1 MKSLQMWGRYSV
13 KQTISLLLALP
24 VLFLAILIS
33 GDGSLVNAQSSKR
46 DQPWAGSVIDGQW
59 FAEVSTKKPGKM
71 YFSFQRRVDKDGESY
86 NTSSSRDM
94 PLSEFQGLPADVAT
108 VTGAPKTSVNF
119 SIVREAGTFQC
130 EGVFSEGKGVGFWK
144 LTPSTKFI
152 SAMRERGYDNLTEQ
166 NLLSAAMN
174 NITAKFS
181 DDLKSAGYGGLTF
194 EQLRR
199 AATHD
204 LTPQYIRELRS
215 AGYENLTIEELVR
228 ARNHDIDTDYLK
240 EVKAMGFERQS
251 LEAVIRM
258 RNHDITPA
266 FISEM
271 KSAGFENLTIENL
284 IRLKNHDVSP
294 AFVSEIK
301 AEGYADISPDQAI
314 RLKNHDV
321 DRNFIRRA
329 KAQGYTSASLDEMI
343 RLRNRDVVK

>member
-1 MKSLQMWGRYSV
+1 MKSLQMWGRYSAR
-13 KQTISLLLALP
+13 QAMSLLLALP

-33 GDGSLVNAQSSKR
+33 GDGYLVNAQTSK

-59 FAEVSTKKPGKM
+59 FAEVSTRKPGKM
-71 YFSFQRRVDKDGESY
+71 YFSFQRRSDKNGEHY
-86 NTSSSRDM
+86 NMMSSRDM
-94 PLSEFQGLPADVAT
+94 PLSEFQGLPADVAAI
-108 VTGAPKTSVNF
+108 TGAPKTSVNF
-119 SIVREAGTFQC
+119 SIAREAGTFQC
-130 EGVFSEGKGVGFWK
+130 EGVFNEGKGVGFWT
-144 LTPSTKFI
+144 LTPNPKFI

-199 AATHD
+199 AAIHD

-228 ARNHDIDTDYLK
+228 ARNHDIDTNYLK
-240 EVKAMGFERQS
+240 EVKAMGFERQT

-258 RNHDITPA
+258 RNHEISPT

-284 IRLKNHDVSP
+284 IRLKNHDISP
-294 AFVSEIK
+294 AFVSEIR
-301 AEGYADISPDQAI
+301 AEGYPDVSPDMAI

-321 DRNFIRRA
+321 DRDFIRRA
-329 KAQGYTSASLDEMI
+329 RAQGYTNASLDEMI
-343 RLRNRDVVK
+343 RLRNREVVK

>member
-1 MKSLQMWGRYSV
+1 MKSLQMWGRYSARQA
-13 KQTISLLLALP
+13 KSLLLALP

-33 GDGSLVNAQSSKR
+33 GDGYLVNAQSSKR
-46 DQPWAGSVIDGQW
+46 DQPWTGSVIDGQW
-59 FAEVSTKKPGKM
+59 FAEVSTKNPGKM
-71 YFSFQRRVDKDGESY
+71 YFSFQRRSDKDGEHY
-86 NTSSSRDM
+86 NMMSSRDM
-94 PLSEFQGLPADVAT
+94 ALGEFQGLPADVAS
-108 VTGAPKTSVNF
+108 APKTTINF

-130 EGVFSEGKGVGFWK
+130 EGVFNEGKGVGFWT
-144 LTPSTKFI
+144 LTPNPKFI

-199 AATHD
+199 SATHD
-204 LTPQYIRELRS
+204 LTPQYIRELKS
-215 AGYENLTIEELVR
+215 AGYENLTLEELVR
-228 ARNHDIDTDYLK
+228 ARNHDIDTAYLR
-240 EVKAMGFERQS
+240 EVKAMGFERQT
-251 LEAVIRM
+251 LDAVIRM
-258 RNHDITPA
+258 RNHDISPA

-301 AEGYADISPDQAI
+301 AEGYADISPDMAI

-321 DRNFIRRA
+321 NRDFIRRA
-329 KAQGYTSASLDEMI
+329 RAQGYTNVSLDEMI
-343 RLRNRDVVK
+343 RLRNREVVK